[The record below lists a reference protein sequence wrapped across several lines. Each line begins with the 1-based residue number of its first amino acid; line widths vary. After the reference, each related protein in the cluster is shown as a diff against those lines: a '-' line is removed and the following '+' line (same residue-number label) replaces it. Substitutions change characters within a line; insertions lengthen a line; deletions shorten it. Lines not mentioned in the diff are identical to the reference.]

1 MGHCFSC
8 TESIDYR
15 NNEGGKKRRKQKS
28 KKGFGLDFS
37 PAKTS
42 QAKIS
47 NELNINRYFIEEKS
61 IGKDNFKLM
70 KVIGRGSYGKVY
82 LVE

>member
-8 TESIDYR
+8 TESIDFR

-47 NELNINRYFIEEKS
+47 N
-61 IGKDNFKLM
+61 
-70 KVIGRGSYGKVY
+70 
-82 LVE
+82 